1 MLLQANT
8 NGENSTLETLS
19 ELIGRQQRAL
29 VEAGEVTHSLQLQL
43 SAIALHHSGAPGT
56 AATAVAGVEQI
67 DDPGRVR
74 ALLDSVA
81 TMARHR
87 IRVIQP
93 SAVARHLI
101 ADWLGDDR
109 YGPEDGVEVRTIHQS
124 SLLHSERAASY
135 LDRLARRGVRV
146 RVAPLLPFRLI
157 MVDETFALVC
167 PPDTTLLVRQPV
179 LLQLLAR
186 MFEFCWDDA
195 RDLCKPAAET
205 PHEEM
210 SAPGAPPGGGPAP
223 LSEQQL
229 VILRLWAKGRQDPDV
244 ARELR
249 VSDRTLRRMVSVL
262 LRRLGVSSRFE
273 AGVVAARTHRLL
285 EDTERVPLP

>member
-1 MLLQANT
+1 MLLQANKLGK
-8 NGENSTLETLS
+8 NATLETLS
-19 ELIGRQQRAL
+19 ELVGRQRQAL
-29 VEAGEVTHSLQLQL
+29 LEAGEVTRSLQSQL
-43 SAIALHHSGAPGT
+43 SAIALHSGGAPD
-56 AATAVAGVEQI
+56 TAVTGVEEI

-81 TMARHR
+81 TMARHQ

-93 SAVARHLI
+93 SVVARHLI
-101 ADWLGDDR
+101 AEWLVEDR
-109 YGPEDGVEVRTIHQS
+109 HGHADGVTVRTIHQS
-124 SLLHSERAASY
+124 SLQRSERAASY
-135 LDRLARRGVRV
+135 LERLARRGVRV

-167 PPDTTLLVRQPV
+167 PPDATLLVRQPA

-195 RDLCKPAAET
+195 RDLHQPPAATPPQET
-205 PHEEM
+205 RELGTQ
-210 SAPGAPPGGGPAP
+210 SGGGGVA

-229 VILRLWAKGRQDPDV
+229 VILRLWAKGRQDAEI

-249 VSDRTLRRMVSVL
+249 VSPRTLRRSVSAL

-273 AGVVAARTHRLL
+273 AGVVAARSHLL
-285 EDTERVPLP
+285 PEDTERAPLSSR

>member
-1 MLLQANT
+1 MSKLV
-8 NGENSTLETLS
+8 
-19 ELIGRQQRAL
+19 GRQQRAL

-43 SAIALHHSGAPGT
+43 SALSLHHGGAQD
-56 AATAVAGVEQI
+56 TAVTGVEEL
-67 DDPGRVR
+67 DDPGRIR
-74 ALLDSVA
+74 AVLDSVA
-81 TMARHR
+81 AMTRHQ

-93 SAVARHLI
+93 SVVARHLI

-109 YGPEDGVEVRTIHQS
+109 YGLEGGIEVRTIHQS
-124 SLLHSERAASY
+124 SLLHGERAASY

-167 PPDTTLLVRQPV
+167 PPDTTLLVRQPA

-195 RDLCKPAAET
+195 RDLYKPSADT
-205 PHEEM
+205 PHREM
-210 SAPGAPPGGGPAP
+210 KALGTPPGVGTVP

-229 VILRLWAKGRQDPDV
+229 VILRLWAKGRQDPDI

-249 VSDRTLRRMVSVL
+249 VSTRTLRRMVSAL
-262 LRRLGVSSRFE
+262 LRRLGVNSRFE
-273 AGVVAARTHRLL
+273 AGVVAALTHQLP
-285 EDTERVPLP
+285 EDTERVPLPS